1 MADALDDEWWL
12 EQDVEN
18 TGNFLNKKNQTF
30 IYVIVYSLYLILK
43 FLPQDKMG
51 EKRRRKEVD
60 VQTTDDHVS
69 IIHSKYRS
77 DFDFSRENF
86 SYNV

>member
-1 MADALDDEWWL
+1 
-12 EQDVEN
+12 
-18 TGNFLNKKNQTF
+18 
-30 IYVIVYSLYLILK
+30 
-43 FLPQDKMG
+43 MG

-77 DFDFSRENF
+77 DFTFREKISPTMSRVRFRHSLMNLLCVKYSPTSPIKLWFNIKLIATELLMPFELNCWM
-86 SYNV
+86 VT

>member
-1 MADALDDEWWL
+1 
-12 EQDVEN
+12 
-18 TGNFLNKKNQTF
+18 
-30 IYVIVYSLYLILK
+30 
-43 FLPQDKMG
+43 MG

-77 DFDFSRENF
+77 DFYFSRENF